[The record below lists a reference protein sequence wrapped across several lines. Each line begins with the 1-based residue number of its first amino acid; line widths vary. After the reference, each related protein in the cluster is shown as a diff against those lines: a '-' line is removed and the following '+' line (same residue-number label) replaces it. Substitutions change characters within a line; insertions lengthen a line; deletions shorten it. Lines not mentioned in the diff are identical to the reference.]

1 MSRTT
6 VALLAALE
14 ALIVAAIGI
23 GICLVPITILWAAQ
37 YQLGADFTVVW
48 RSAADIWL
56 VGHGVNLTIALDPQ
70 TVAQLGLPGAAV
82 PFQVTI
88 ALLGFAALTAGLG
101 VRTGMRAAETDQRLV
116 GAVTALA
123 AFAVISTLVVLT
135 AGSPVAQP
143 SIWQG
148 VILPP
153 FVYGVGIAAGFGFAA
168 LRGGAPAETAAAT
181 ASPDR
186 DATGALDGDIGG
198 SSSGRAAA
206 PAVLSVLRTATLPIP
221 GALRTGAGAALRAG
235 TAATAIV
242 IGVAALVVALL
253 IFGNYG
259 TIISLYEQLQTGVA
273 GGAALTI
280 GQLAVIPNV
289 VVWMASWLVGPGFA
303 LGTGSSVSPIST
315 ALGPLPGLPLFGII
329 PAGGWSFGLVGVVV
343 PILAGFVSGV
353 LVRSRTEVRGLD
365 GLQALLLTALGIGAV
380 AGIELGLLAWWSS
393 GALGPG
399 RLHDVGPNPWLVGAL
414 AAAEVAVAAAIGL
427 AAAGRGRR

>member
-48 RSAADIWL
+48 RSAADVWL
-56 VGHGVNLTIALDPQ
+56 VGHGVNLTVSLDPQ

-88 ALLGFAALTAGLG
+88 ALLGFAALSAGLG

-116 GAVTALA
+116 GALSALVT
-123 AFAVISTLVVLT
+123 FAVISTLVVLT
-135 AGSPVAQP
+135 AGSPMVQP

-148 VILPP
+148 IVLPP

-168 LRGGAPAETAAAT
+168 LRGGALSETPR
-181 ASPDR
+181 SSRDDG
-186 DATGALDGDIGG
+186 DATGAFDGG
-198 SSSGRAAA
+198 SGGPTSGRTAA
-206 PAVLSVLRTATLPIP
+206 PAVLAVLRTATAPIP

-259 TIISLYEQLQTGVA
+259 SIISLYEQLQTGVA

-303 LGTGSSVSPIST
+303 LGTGSSVSPIGT
-315 ALGPLPGLPLFGII
+315 ALGPVPGLPIFGII

-353 LVRSRTEVRGLD
+353 LVRSRTAVRGLD
-365 GLQALLLTALGIGAV
+365 GLRALLLIAVGIGAV
-380 AGIELGLLAWWSS
+380 AGIQLGLLAWWSS

-399 RLHDVGPNPWLVGAL
+399 RLHDVGPNPWIVAGL